1 MRIRE
6 RVVAVVRWLWEPRVA
21 IVTGLVLIA
30 GSTVA
35 IAATWPPTRGTLRPF
50 IVGAALIL
58 RGIALP
64 HIRRSCAAYAGRSPR
79 AETGCSPGFRPSTG
93 PLPMNVATRGR
104 TST

>member
-50 IVGAALIL
+50 IVGTALIL

-64 HIRRSCAAYAGRSPR
+64 HIRRQLRRLRRSLTQGGDRSTAADRLQRHDEPERPTHAGARR
-79 AETGCSPGFRPSTG
+79 
-93 PLPMNVATRGR
+93 
-104 TST
+104 